1 MRRSHLSLRQLLAEV
16 MGIIDPSRLYQNI
29 VVVDVC
35 TLVFLEILLI
45 ADGLGVTREN
55 MHRNADVLQELL
67 ARIRCLVHVPQSLRL
82 RPPMM

>member
-29 VVVDVC
+29 VVVDIC

-67 ARIRCLVHVPQSLRL
+67 AGIRCPVHAPQSLRL